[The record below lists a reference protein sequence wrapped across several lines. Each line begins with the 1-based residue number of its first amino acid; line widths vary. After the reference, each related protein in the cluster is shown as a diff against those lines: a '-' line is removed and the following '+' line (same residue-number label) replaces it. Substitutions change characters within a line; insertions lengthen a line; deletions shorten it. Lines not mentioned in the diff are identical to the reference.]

1 MCNGC
6 NWNNRSSCGCNS
18 NCGCNCGC
26 NQNSLWNILFGNTQ
40 RVCRDCCGNLVV
52 TNNNSWGNG
61 CNGCNSNC
69 GCNCGCNNGTAS
81 ASNGSGNN
89 NAYACVSY
97 CQSVDSSAFTG
108 NNGCCNNSTGYNRCG
123 CNAYS
128 AWTQENYGE

>member
-6 NWNNRSSCGCNS
+6 NWSNRGSCGCNA

-40 RVCRDCCGNLVV
+40 RVCRDCYGNLVV
-52 TNNNSWGNG
+52 TNNNSC
-61 CNGCNSNC
+61 CNCNP
-69 GCNCGCNNGTAS
+69 CGCNNGAS
-81 ASNGSGNN
+81 STGNGNAIG

-97 CQSVDSSAFTG
+97 CQNVDSNVYSNVYSG
-108 NNGCCNNSTGYNRCG
+108 NNSGYNNFNNSTGYNRCG

>member
-6 NWNNRSSCGCNS
+6 NWGNRSSCGC
-18 NCGCNCGC
+18 GCNGC

-52 TNNNSWGNG
+52 TNNNSCGYN
-61 CNGCNSNC
+61 CNSC
-69 GCNCGCNNGTAS
+69 SSCNRCCNN
-81 ASNGSGNN
+81 NGNN
-89 NAYACVSY
+89 ATDSLGYNGGYACVSY
-97 CQSVDSSAFTG
+97 CQNVGSASSASVFNG
-108 NNGCCNNSTGYNRCG
+108 NEGCSGYNARSRCG